1 MLMQKRQADD
11 DIAQAA
17 WLYYVGNL
25 SQQEVSKRLGVS
37 RFKVLRMLADARDQ
51 GLVRIAVEH
60 RTSRALSLAD
70 RLVTAFGLQEV
81 QVAPIGADSGDEV
94 LSRNA
99 VAILA
104 SGYLSRIAASD
115 SQATIGLGW
124 GRTLSAMADNVTGVR
139 HPGLTFVSLMGSVTY
154 ASHTAPGDVCVRL
167 AAQTGGR
174 AILMPA
180 PFVTDSADAC
190 AGIMSQRLVREAMSV
205 ARKADHALMSVGE
218 CREGAILFD
227 SDIFT
232 PAQIQQLRD
241 ADVVGDCCGVFYKAD
256 GSVADIELNRCT
268 PCVQPQDMGAM
279 DTVLLAGGAGKL
291 TATLA
296 VLRAGFV
303 RKLLIDEGL
312 ATKLVTASEHVGV

>member
-51 GLVRIAVEH
+51 GLVRVAVEH

-124 GRTLSAMADNVTGVR
+124 GRTLSAMAEDR
-139 HPGLTFVSLMGSVTY
+139 KSV
-154 ASHTAPGDVCVRL
+154 V
-167 AAQTGGR
+167 
-174 AILMPA
+174 
-180 PFVTDSADAC
+180 
-190 AGIMSQRLVREAMSV
+190 
-205 ARKADHALMSVGE
+205 
-218 CREGAILFD
+218 
-227 SDIFT
+227 
-232 PAQIQQLRD
+232 
-241 ADVVGDCCGVFYKAD
+241 
-256 GSVADIELNRCT
+256 
-268 PCVQPQDMGAM
+268 
-279 DTVLLAGGAGKL
+279 
-291 TATLA
+291 
-296 VLRAGFV
+296 
-303 RKLLIDEGL
+303 
-312 ATKLVTASEHVGV
+312 